1 MSGFFKKLLLGL
13 LACVGV
19 AFFVAAC
26 GQQGVGQV
34 QSLGKREAPRVKL
47 TFFGNKA
54 DESNVHVIEK
64 IMASYMQEHP
74 DVVVTYESIKGR
86 KYYEVLD
93 KRMANSSG
101 DDIFIID
108 HDTMLKLK
116 GQGRLANLA
125 DLPTIENY
133 RESTRMQFTD
143 SDGVYWLPT
152 TISAFGLYC
161 NMDLLKEHGQSVPK
175 NLKEFRQVC
184 DYFVSKGITPIV
196 ANNDIS
202 LKTIMTG
209 MSFYDTVQ
217 NGEGEKLIKSLNDG
231 SLPLGTALE
240 DGVKVVDTI
249 ISKKYVDREQ
259 TLKTMKTSDDLK
271 IFAEGRHPFM
281 LTGTWASRRLKTDFH
296 AKFKYELHP
305 LPLLENDSFLVTNPD
320 VRLCVNAQSKHIK
333 EAKDFVAYF
342 TRPDN
347 IHEFC
352 DDQSSISPTNDKFIS
367 EVKELQPIIDCY
379 DDGRFVR
386 ATSPKLL
393 LPTWNMTRLAVVD
406 LLQGKSV
413 DYVINK
419 LNNDSEKYLQSHKQ
433 G

>member
-13 LACVGV
+13 VVCAGLAML
-19 AFFVAAC
+19 VAAC
-26 GQQGVGQV
+26 GQQGGGQA

-64 IMASYMQEHP
+64 IMASYMQMHP

-86 KYYEVLD
+86 EYYKALD
-93 KRMANSSG
+93 KRMMTSSG
-101 DDIFIID
+101 DDVFIVD
-108 HDTMLKLK
+108 HDEMLKLK
-116 GQGRLANLA
+116 RQGKVANLA
-125 DLPTIENY
+125 DIPTIENY
-133 RESTRMQFTD
+133 RESTRRQFTD

-175 NLKEFRQVC
+175 NLKEFQAVC
-184 DYFVSKGITPIV
+184 DYFISKGITPVV

-209 MSFYDTVQ
+209 VSFYDIVQ
-217 NGEGEKLIKSLNDG
+217 NDEAAKLVKSLNDG

-240 DGVKVVDTI
+240 PGIRIVDMI
-249 ISKKYVDREQ
+249 ISKKYVDSAE

-271 IFAEGRHPFM
+271 IFAQGRHPFM
-281 LTGTWASRRLKTDFH
+281 LTGTWASRRLKTDFN
-296 AKFKYELHP
+296 AQFKYELHA
-305 LPLLENDSFLVTNPD
+305 LPFLEHDAFVVTNPD
-320 VRLCVNAQSKHIK
+320 VRLCVNANSKHIK

-342 TRPDN
+342 TQVDN

-352 DDQSSISPTNDKFIS
+352 DDQSSISPMNDKFVS
-367 EVKELQPIIDCY
+367 AVKELQPVVDCY

-386 ATSPKLL
+386 ATSPRLM
-393 LPTWNMTRLAVVD
+393 LPSWNMTRLAVVD

-413 DYVINK
+413 DYVINR
-419 LNNDSEKYLQSHKQ
+419 LNNDSRQYVQSHR
-433 G
+433 